1 MGGGERVLEQA
12 RAAFENGEYRWAAQ
26 LLDHLVFAQ
35 PENREARE
43 ALARAYDQL
52 GYQAESGPWR
62 DVYLTGAWE
71 LRHGAP
77 EQGFD
82 QSMMLDLA
90 RQAPVERFLDAMGA
104 RLNAEKAAGKEVKI
118 NMVFTDV
125 VKSFVLE
132 LENSVLHHRAGEP
145 DPEADA
151 TLEVTL
157 DLYLRMS
164 MGMAG
169 LRETLFSD
177 DLDVDG
183 SRLAL
188 LGFMRLFDK
197 PKGTFAIVTP
207 D

>member
-1 MGGGERVLEQA
+1 M
-12 RAAFENGEYRWAAQ
+12 
-26 LLDHLVFAQ
+26 FAQ
-35 PENREARE
+35 PRNEQARE

-62 DVYLTGAWE
+62 DVYLTGAYE

-77 EQGFD
+77 EQGLD
-82 QSMMLDLA
+82 QSMMFDLA
-90 RQAPVERFLDAMGA
+90 RRAPVERFLDAMGA
-104 RLNAEKAAGKEVKI
+104 RLDAEDAAGKEIKI

-125 VKSFVLE
+125 EKSFVLE
-132 LENSVLHHRAGEP
+132 LESSVLHYRPGRP

-151 TLEVTL
+151 TLKVTL

-177 DLDVDG
+177 NLDVDG

-188 LGFMRLFDK
+188 LSFMRLFDK
-197 PKGTFAIVTP
+197 PKGRFAIVTP
-207 D
+207 E